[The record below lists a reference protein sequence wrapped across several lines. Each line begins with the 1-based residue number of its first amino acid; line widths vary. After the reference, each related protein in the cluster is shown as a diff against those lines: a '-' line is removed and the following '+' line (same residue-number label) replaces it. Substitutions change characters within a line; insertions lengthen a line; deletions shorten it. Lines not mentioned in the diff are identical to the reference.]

1 MNMEPSRSCMARRR
15 KKSKSRSRRKSGVS
29 ILGLAETYMLLNVG
43 TQALFNASPVQFVM
57 GDPGASMGLTGVQ
70 NISLKEL
77 FKANQGSSKPGS
89 ASSMYNTTNIIK
101 TNFEA
106 NWGTALAGMILIPI
120 GFRLAKAVARPA
132 ISKTN
137 RLLNKSG
144 IGKTVK
150 L

>member
-1 MNMEPSRSCMARRR
+1 MARR
-15 KKSKSRSRRKSGVS
+15 KKSKSRRRKKTGVS
-29 ILGLAETYMLLNVG
+29 ILGLAETYMLLNVA

-57 GDPGASMGLTGVQ
+57 GDPGSSMSLTGTQ

-77 FKANQGSSKPGS
+77 FQTSQGPRGTTN
-89 ASSMYNTTNIIK
+89 SMYDTTNIIK

-120 GFRLAKAVARPA
+120 GFRFGKAIARPA

-144 IGKTVK
+144 MGSTVK